1 MGKWFYMNYKEGIN
15 YTILANNVDKKFL
28 EKFKEFSIIEDLSY
42 NKLKELI
49 EKFNRKQIV
58 LNEVF
63 YGLKTEEKLSLI
75 KLMNMRNI
83 SFINITSKVEDAVFS
98 DYIFVYDNEDLV
110 LEGNM
115 ESVLKEEKILKRLGF
130 GLPFAVDLSIQL
142 GFYDVLD
149 KVYYNVQDLV
159 EALWN

>member
-28 EKFKEFSIIEDLSY
+28 EKFKEFSIVEDLSY
-42 NKLKELI
+42 KKLKELI
-49 EKFNRKQIV
+49 ETFNRKQIV
-58 LNEVF
+58 LNEAF
-63 YGLKTEEKLSLI
+63 YGLKIEEKLSLV
-75 KLMNMRNI
+75 KLMNMRKI

-130 GLPFAVDLSIQL
+130 GLPFTVDLSIQL

>member
-1 MGKWFYMNYKEGIN
+1 MNYKEGIN
-15 YTILANNVDKKFL
+15 YTILASNVDKKFL
-28 EKFKEFSIIEDLSY
+28 EKFKEFSIVEDMAY
-42 NKLKELI
+42 NELKELI
-49 EKFNRKQIV
+49 ENFNHTQIV
-58 LNEVF
+58 LNEAF
-63 YGLKTEEKLSLI
+63 YGLKEEEKLSLI
-75 KLMNMRNI
+75 KLMDKRNI

-115 ESVLKEEKILKRLGF
+115 QSVLKEEKILKRLGF
-130 GLPFAVDLSIQL
+130 GLPFSVDLSIQL

-149 KVYYNVQDLV
+149 KVYYNVQELV

>member
-1 MGKWFYMNYKEGIN
+1 MNYNVGIN

-28 EKFKEFSIIEDLSY
+28 EKFKEFTIVEDMSY

-49 EKFNRKQIV
+49 ENFKHTQIV
-58 LNEVF
+58 LNEAF
-63 YGLKTEEKLSLI
+63 YEFKEEEKLSLI
-75 KLMNMRNI
+75 NLMNKRNI
-83 SFINITSKVEDAVFS
+83 SFINITSKVEETVFS

-115 ESVLKEEKILKRLGF
+115 QSVLKEEKILKRLGF

-149 KVYYNVQDLV
+149 KVYYNIQDLV
-159 EALWN
+159 KALWN

>member
-1 MGKWFYMNYKEGIN
+1 MNYKEGIN

-28 EKFKEFSIIEDLSY
+28 EKFKEFSIVEDLSY
-42 NKLKELI
+42 KKLKELI
-49 EKFNRKQIV
+49 ETFNRKQIV
-58 LNEVF
+58 LNEAF
-63 YGLKTEEKLSLI
+63 YGLKMEEKLSLI
-75 KLMNMRNI
+75 KLMDMRNI

-130 GLPFAVDLSIQL
+130 GLPFTVDLSIQL

>member
-1 MGKWFYMNYKEGIN
+1 MNYKEGIN

-28 EKFKEFSIIEDLSY
+28 ERFKEFSIAEDLSY
-42 NKLKELI
+42 KKLKELI
-49 EKFNRKQIV
+49 ENFNRKQIV
-58 LNEVF
+58 LNEAF
-63 YGLKTEEKLSLI
+63 YGLKMEEKLSLI
-75 KLMNMRNI
+75 KLMDMRNI

-98 DYIFVYDNEDLV
+98 DYIFVYDSEDLV

-115 ESVLKEEKILKRLGF
+115 ESVLKEEKILKRIGF

>member
-28 EKFKEFSIIEDLSY
+28 EKFKEFSIVEDLSY
-42 NKLKELI
+42 KKLKELI
-49 EKFNRKQIV
+49 ETFNRKQIV
-58 LNEVF
+58 LNEAF
-63 YGLKTEEKLSLI
+63 YGLKIEEKLSLV
-75 KLMNMRNI
+75 KLMDMRNI
-83 SFINITSKVEDAVFS
+83 SFINITSKVEDAVLS

-130 GLPFAVDLSIQL
+130 GLPFTVDLSIQL